1 MKVAIQRN
9 ERQRGKSVPLK
20 AVSILRLCAMLLLT
34 PRNYAGCQIERC
46 THQSRDEPF
55 GKNSH
60 VYDVG
65 RGYGAFLTHLLQK
78 KRLFLSE
85 IGVYLSRALTVEGFW
100 AYGRLATA
108 PVIPD
113 QHGGYYP
120 PRLCVSDIAAVTR
133 STVLIAIS
141 ESRIGFPQKKGGYL
155 TIVYYL

>member
-1 MKVAIQRN
+1 MKVAVQRN
-9 ERQRGKSVPLK
+9 GRQRGKSVPLK

>member
-1 MKVAIQRN
+1 MKVAVQRN
-9 ERQRGKSVPLK
+9 GRQRGKSVPLK

-34 PRNYAGCQIERC
+34 PRNYAGCHIERC

-55 GKNSH
+55 GTNSH
-60 VYDVG
+60 IYDVG
-65 RGYGAFLTHLLQK
+65 REYCAFLTHLLQK

-85 IGVYLSRALTVEGFW
+85 IGVYLSRALAVEGFW

-120 PRLCVSDIAAVTR
+120 PPPLRPRYPRPYRKYRVHPHFPKPKLLPSNQSRL
-133 STVLIAIS
+133 
-141 ESRIGFPQKKGGYL
+141 
-155 TIVYYL
+155 

>member
-9 ERQRGKSVPLK
+9 GRQRGKSVPLK